1 MTLEYVMSQLWAQV
15 TPLVQATNMTPTTGK
30 PFAYGSRR
38 IQLWN
43 DVPTANKPAI
53 FLYQDKMTS
62 SRPSDHVPAAM
73 TVDAQIYIYLDA
85 GTDQSITPI
94 TALNA
99 LFQAV
104 LGVLS
109 CNNPTQ
115 GTFLIP
121 GTQARLRIDGDVYFE
136 SGDLT
141 GNGLCLIPLKI
152 LIPNF

>member
-15 TPLVQATNMTPTTGK
+15 TPLIQTVGTPPTTGK
-30 PFAYGSRR
+30 PFVYGSRR
-38 IQLWN
+38 VQLWS
-43 DVPTANKPAI
+43 DVPAANKPAV
-53 FLYQDKMTS
+53 FLYQDKLNS
-62 SRPSDHVPAAM
+62 YRPSDHVPAAM
-73 TVDAQIYIYLDA
+73 TVDAQLFIYLDA
-85 GTDQSITPI
+85 TDQSTVPV

-99 LFQAV
+99 LFQTV

-115 GTFLIP
+115 ETFLIP